1 MLTFDE
7 KKITSPTL
15 VVDQRVC
22 QRNIRNML
30 KRARDHQVNLRPH
43 FKTHQSALVGGWHKA
58 LGITSITVSSLNMAL
73 YFAKHG
79 WKDITVA
86 FPLNIREMHKVNQLA
101 SGIKLNVL
109 IESMEQLEALESA
122 LKFPVGLFM
131 KIDAGS
137 HRTGVAAENVA
148 LIGALINKIKSMDK
162 ARFKGFLT
170 HAGHSYK
177 ATSKAEVLTVH
188 QETTAKMVNLKS
200 HFSAVAPDIIVS
212 LGDTPTASL
221 ADSFENVDEI
231 RPGNF
236 VYYDVMQKNIGSCQ
250 WEDIAVAV
258 ACPIVAKHET
268 RNEIVVYGGAVH
280 FSKDSLTDNDH
291 RQYFG
296 LVVPMGPEGWG
307 APLPGCYMASLS
319 QEHGVV
325 KMDPAHFGKFHIGD
339 LLYIL
344 PIHSCLT
351 VDVIPDMITLEGEV
365 VDNMKTS
372 GANIYSDKTQ
382 VAD

>member
-1 MLTFDE
+1 
-7 KKITSPTL
+7 
-15 VVDQRVC
+15 
-22 QRNIRNML
+22 ML
-30 KRARDHQVNLRPH
+30 KRTREHGVKLRPH
-43 FKTHQSALVGGWHKA
+43 FKTHQSALVGNWHKA

-109 IESMEQLEALESA
+109 IESIEQLEALEST

-137 HRTGVAAENVA
+137 HRTGVAVEN
-148 LIGALINKIKSMDK
+148 IPFMGTLINKIKSMDK
-162 ARFKGFLT
+162 ASFKGFLT

-177 ATSKAEVLTVH
+177 ATSKAEVLAVH
-188 QETTAKMVNLKS
+188 QETTTKMANLKS
-200 HFSAVAPDIIVS
+200 HFSAIVPDIIVS
-212 LGDTPTASL
+212 VGDTPTASL
-221 ADSFENVDEI
+221 ADSFEHVDEI

-236 VYYDVMQKNIGSCQ
+236 VYYDLMQKNIGSCQ
-250 WEDIAVAV
+250 WGDIAVAV
-258 ACPIVAKHET
+258 ACPVVARHET

-280 FSKDSLTDNDH
+280 FSKESLTDNDR

-296 LVVPMGPEGWG
+296 VVVPMGPEGWG
-307 APLPGCYMASLS
+307 EPLPGCYMASLS
-319 QEHGVV
+319 QEHGIV
-325 KMDPAHFGKFHIGD
+325 KMNPAHFDKFHIGD

-344 PIHSCLT
+344 PVHSCLT
-351 VDVIPDMITLEGEV
+351 VDIIPDIMTLEGEV
-365 VDNMKTS
+365 VDSVKAS
-372 GANIYSDKTQ
+372 GMDIYSDKTGIT
-382 VAD
+382 D